1 MQPLASAPLM
11 SWLAVAVGSAAGGLA
26 RYGCGLWIASRIDS
40 GFPWATL
47 FVNVTGSF
55 LIGLVAALTDPS
67 GRWAAAPVLRELL
80 MVGVLGGYTTFSAF
94 SLQTFALLREGRVA
108 FALANVSASV
118 ALCLIVVWLGYL
130 AGASFKSASA
140 F

>member
-1 MQPLASAPLM
+1 MQPLATVPLI

-26 RYGCGLWIASRIDS
+26 RYGCGLLIARIDS

-55 LIGLVAALTDPS
+55 LIGVVAALTDPA
-67 GRWAAAPVLRELL
+67 GRWAATPLLRELL

-94 SLQTFALLREGRVA
+94 SLQTFSLLREGRVG
-108 FALANVSASV
+108 FAIANVSASV
-118 ALCLIVVWLGYL
+118 ALCLVVVWLGYL
-130 AGASFKSASA
+130 AGASFKSTSS